1 MSFSPDQGIVL
12 IVIVFIVYLGYR
24 EWLRHQRRQL
34 LHAERLAAIEKGAD
48 VPSLEN
54 ETRRSAWNVQRALLL
69 AGLIWVSLGVS
80 VFITLSALIASE
92 PKINHEISQGV
103 QWIGLA
109 PILIGISHLVVYI
122 AGKKQEKP

>member
-1 MSFSPDQGIVL
+1 MSFLTDQGIVL

-69 AGLIWVSLGVS
+69 AVSSGSLWASVS
-80 VFITLSALIASE
+80 S
-92 PKINHEISQGV
+92 
-103 QWIGLA
+103 
-109 PILIGISHLVVYI
+109 SH
-122 AGKKQEKP
+122 